1 MQVMQSHMEVDFVVE
16 IVYHAIFV
24 HVLHATRHLLK
35 EIPVA
40 ETLLEQGAQTIIRK
54 VEVVVLVLLVVM
66 LQEVHQ
72 EVVLAVL
79 DLI

>member
-1 MQVMQSHMEVDFVVE
+1 MLVQVIHPQ
-16 IVYHAIFV
+16 Y
-24 HVLHATRHLLK
+24 HLLK